1 MAMLRRSAAVTLTR
15 LRNTTAAGGHRIS
28 SPHLTAASASS
39 STRLRSIFPVQRFY
53 SDGEVRSEK
62 FDLSDPETKRRVLN
76 RLLYRSKQR
85 GFLELDLVLGK
96 WVEQNIG
103 SMDEAEIKN
112 LVQILDLETPD
123 LWKWLTSQEPP
134 PEAVSGNPV
143 FSAIQE
149 KVTKNLDSFAA
160 PETRAIP
167 GQPWVRGWDD
177 FKRGRDSP
185 ITGNQ

>member
-15 LRNTTAAGGHRIS
+15 LLHTTAAAGRRTS
-28 SPHLTAASASS
+28 SPHLTAAPASS
-39 STRLRSIFPVQRFY
+39 STRLRSIFPVQWFY
-53 SDGEVRSEK
+53 SDGAVRSEK

-103 SMDEAEIKN
+103 SMDEAGIKN

-134 PEAVSGNPV
+134 PEAV